1 MKWHYGWDEIKDI
14 EFLSFLPIILP
25 LLVIDLILIIIALID
40 LYRNRYTRENILI
53 WVLVIIFM
61 NTIGPILYF
70 IIGRKD
76 RDDR

>member
-40 LYRNRYTRENILI
+40 LYQNRYTRENILI